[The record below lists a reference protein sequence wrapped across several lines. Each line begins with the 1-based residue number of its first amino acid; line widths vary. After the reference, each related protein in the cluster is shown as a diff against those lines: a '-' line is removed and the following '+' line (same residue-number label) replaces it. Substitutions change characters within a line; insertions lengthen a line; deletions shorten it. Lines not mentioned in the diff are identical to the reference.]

1 MSEATTGICKYCHQ
15 IRVIEHVK
23 EGTSQEDRDEIATS
37 ECDCEGATKARNLEY
52 QIARG
57 QAAIDRI
64 AGKDKNV
71 AAVLNA
77 GLRATA
83 EGGIRSIQVKTGSGV
98 KYQMSAKKNIVVK
111 STETFEEE
119 SDGEVAD

>member
-1 MSEATTGICKYCHQ
+1 MSETTTGICKYCHQ

-23 EGTSQEDRDEIATS
+23 EDASQEERDNIATS
-37 ECDCEGATKARNLEY
+37 ECDCEGATEARNLEY

-83 EGGIRSIQVKTGSGV
+83 EGGIRSIQIKTGSGV
-98 KYQMSAKKNIVVK
+98 KYQMSAKTNIVVK

-119 SDGEVAD
+119 SDGEVVE

>member
-1 MSEATTGICKYCHQ
+1 MSETTTGICKYCRQ
-15 IRVIEHVK
+15 IRVIEHTDK
-23 EGTSQEDRDEIATS
+23 NLSQEDKDNIATS
-37 ECDCEGATKARNLEY
+37 ECDCEGATEARNLEY

-57 QAAIDRI
+57 QAAINRI

-71 AAVLNA
+71 AAVFNA
-77 GLRATA
+77 GLRAVA
-83 EGGIRSIQVKTGSGV
+83 EGGIRSIQIKTESGV
-98 KYQMSAKKNIVVK
+98 KYQMHMKKNIVVK

>member
-1 MSEATTGICKYCHQ
+1 MTTTGTCKFCRQ
-15 IRVIEHVK
+15 IRAIEHVK
-23 EGTSQEDRDEIATS
+23 GDVSQEERDNIATS
-37 ECDCEGATKARNLEY
+37 ECDCEGATEARNLEY

-71 AAVLNA
+71 ATVLNA

-83 EGGIRSIQVKTGSGV
+83 EGGIRSIQIKTGSGV
-98 KYQMSAKKNIVVK
+98 KYQMSAKTNIVVK

-119 SDGEVAD
+119 SDGEVVE

>member
-1 MSEATTGICKYCHQ
+1 MSETTTGICKYCHQ
-15 IRVIEHVK
+15 IRVIEHV
-23 EGTSQEDRDEIATS
+23 EEDVSQEERDNIATS
-37 ECDCEGATKARNLEY
+37 ECDCEGATEARNLEY

-83 EGGIRSIQVKTGSGV
+83 EGGIRSIQIKTGSGV
-98 KYQMSAKKNIVVK
+98 KYQMSAKTNIVVK

-119 SDGEVAD
+119 SDGEVVE

>member
-1 MSEATTGICKYCHQ
+1 MSGTTTGSCKYCHQ
-15 IRVIEHVK
+15 IRVIEHV
-23 EGTSQEDRDEIATS
+23 EEDVSQEERDNIATS
-37 ECDCEGATKARNLEY
+37 ECDCEGATEARNLEY

-83 EGGIRSIQVKTGSGV
+83 EGGIRSIQIKTGSGV
-98 KYQMSAKKNIVVK
+98 KYQMSAKTNIVVK

-119 SDGEVAD
+119 SDGEVVE

>member
-1 MSEATTGICKYCHQ
+1 MTTTGICKYCHQ
-15 IRVIEHVK
+15 VRVIEHAD
-23 EGTSQEDRDEIATS
+23 ENFTQEDKDNIATS
-37 ECDCEGATKARNLEY
+37 ECDCEGAVEARNLEY

-83 EGGIRSIQVKTGSGV
+83 EGGIRSIQIKTGSGV
-98 KYQMSAKKNIVVK
+98 KYQMSAKTNIVVK

-119 SDGEVAD
+119 SDGEVIE